1 MNAAWFFVPFEFYP
15 IDREGRSIEPISPPN
30 FFPPPT
36 AWNDL
41 FFETFY
47 APAIRLS
54 SNASIGKKISN
65 RWYSLV
71 SNYSNYRFARMF
83 DIVSSNLNGPY
94 KKNSRNSKAWWNEF
108 RVSRELTLENNISDW
123 FISSVANFQRLINYA
138 TLEQNSRR
146 V

>member
-15 IDREGRSIEPISPPN
+15 IDREGRSIEPISPPNCN

-54 SNASIGKKISN
+54 SNASIGKKFQIDDILLS
-65 RWYSLV
+65 RII
-71 SNYSNYRFARMF
+71 RI
-83 DIVSSNLNGPY
+83 IVS
-94 KKNSRNSKAWWNEF
+94 
-108 RVSRELTLENNISDW
+108 LECSTSFHRI
-123 FISSVANFQRLINYA
+123 
-138 TLEQNSRR
+138 
-146 V
+146 